1 MQKVKSAVK
10 VNYSLNIYHT
20 FLFCILLIYPH
31 FYFMNTTTAGEIASY
46 LQHGDYSVA
55 VRRTL
60 DLCLDAGEDNLM
72 ETAIDWSREYHVFEN
87 SKTDKTIP
95 AGFVNKGEKILQQ
108 ASVLLTDKPHQS
120 HPLITAEKIS
130 KTYSGGNFSLKPID
144 LNIGTG
150 NVLGVVGENGNGKTT
165 LLRCLAGQLALDNGN
180 IKYHLLQKPDSY
192 AVKNHIAFIPQRIP
206 KWYGLLKDNL
216 HFSASIAGI
225 YGAKNELMV
234 NFMLE
239 RLNLGSYAHLTWN
252 QISSGYRTRFEIA
265 RILLQKPRLLIL
277 DEPLAN
283 LDINAQQTIL
293 TDLIFMAR
301 GIHNPMGV
309 ILSSQQLHEVEKVAD
324 TVIFIKQ
331 GNCLY
336 SSNDREEKITSNAV
350 EFETS
355 ASRDSIIRLF
365 ETDSIE
371 LQFNGGFYTI
381 ISAALSAQEIIGK
394 MIAAQIPVTYFRD
407 ITYSTKRFF

>member
-1 MQKVKSAVK
+1 MSTA
-10 VNYSLNIYHT
+10 I
-20 FLFCILLIYPH
+20 
-31 FYFMNTTTAGEIASY
+31 TTEISSY
-46 LQHGDYSVA
+46 LKHGDYSVA

-60 DLCLDAGEDNLM
+60 DFCLDTGNDALIENAIVWSKQYHDYENAK
-72 ETAIDWSREYHVFEN
+72 ETKQLPVNFILDAEN
-87 SKTDKTIP
+87 
-95 AGFVNKGEKILQQ
+95 ILSQ
-108 ASVLLTDKPHQS
+108 ASSIQATGNYQKY
-120 HPLITAEKIS
+120 PLINADKIC
-130 KTYSGGNFSLKPID
+130 KTYSGGNFSLKPIS
-144 LNIGTG
+144 LAINTG

-165 LLRCLAGQLALDNGN
+165 LLRCLAGQLALDDGEIN
-180 IKYHLLQKPDSY
+180 YHLLQKPDAY
-192 AVKNHIAFIPQRIP
+192 AIKNHIAFIPQRIP
-206 KWYGLLKDNL
+206 KWYGMLKDNL
-216 HFSASIAGI
+216 HFSASIAGV
-225 YGAKNELMV
+225 YGAKNNLMV

-239 RLNLGSYAHLTWN
+239 RLNLTSYAHLTWN

-293 TDLIFMAR
+293 TDLIFMAK
-301 GIHNPMGV
+301 GAHNPMGI

-336 SSNDREEKITSNAV
+336 SSNDKAEKITSTAV
-350 EFETS
+350 EFETT
-355 ASRDSIIRLF
+355 ADRDNIIHLF
-365 ETDSIE
+365 GEENIE

-381 ISAALSAQEIIGK
+381 ISTSLSAQQIIGTLVEAK
-394 MIAAQIPVTYFRD
+394 IPVTYFRD

>member
-1 MQKVKSAVK
+1 MTIPAV
-10 VNYSLNIYHT
+10 S
-20 FLFCILLIYPH
+20 
-31 FYFMNTTTAGEIASY
+31 EIAEY
-46 LQHGDYSVA
+46 LKHGDYAVA

-60 DLCLDAGEDNLM
+60 DLCLDTGNDSLLEN
-72 ETAIDWSREYHVFEN
+72 AINWSKEYHENEN
-87 SKTDKTIP
+87 SKSGKNIP
-95 AGFVNKGEKILQQ
+95 DNFVAAAENILKEASNAQ
-108 ASVLLTDKPHQS
+108 ADNTNQRNPLLSAD
-120 HPLITAEKIS
+120 KIS
-130 KTYSGGNFSLKPID
+130 KTYSGGNFSLKPITVSV
-144 LNIGTG
+144 NTG

-165 LLRCLAGQLALDNGN
+165 LLRCLAGQLALDSGE
-180 IKYHLLQKPDSY
+180 IKYQLLKKPDAY

-206 KWYGLLKDNL
+206 KWYGQLKDNL

-225 YGAKNELMV
+225 YGAKNNLMV

-239 RLNLGSYAHLTWN
+239 RLNLSTYAHLTWS

-293 TDLIFMAR
+293 TDLIFMAKSS
-301 GIHNPMGV
+301 HNPMGIV
-309 ILSSQQLHEVEKVAD
+309 LSSQQLHEVEKVAD

-336 SSNDREEKITSNAV
+336 SSNDRAEKITSNAV
-350 EFETS
+350 EFETT
-355 ASRDSIIRLF
+355 AERDSIMNLF
-365 ETDSIE
+365 REENIE

-381 ISAALSAQEIIGK
+381 ISSHLSPQQIIGK
-394 MIAAQIPVTYFRD
+394 MIDAKISVTYFRD

>member
-1 MQKVKSAVK
+1 MSTA
-10 VNYSLNIYHT
+10 I
-20 FLFCILLIYPH
+20 
-31 FYFMNTTTAGEIASY
+31 TTEISSY
-46 LQHGDYSVA
+46 LKHGDYSVA

-60 DLCLDAGEDNLM
+60 DFCLDTGNDALIENAIVWSKQYHDYENAK
-72 ETAIDWSREYHVFEN
+72 ETKQLPVNFIVDAEN
-87 SKTDKTIP
+87 
-95 AGFVNKGEKILQQ
+95 ILSQ
-108 ASVLLTDKPHQS
+108 ASSIQATGNYQKY
-120 HPLITAEKIS
+120 PLINADKIC
-130 KTYSGGNFSLKPID
+130 KTYSGGNFSLKPIS
-144 LNIGTG
+144 LAINTG

-165 LLRCLAGQLALDNGN
+165 LLRCLAGQLALDDGEIN
-180 IKYHLLQKPDSY
+180 YHLLQKPDAY
-192 AVKNHIAFIPQRIP
+192 AIKNHIAFIPQRIP
-206 KWYGLLKDNL
+206 KWYGMLKDNL
-216 HFSASIAGI
+216 HFSASIAGV
-225 YGAKNELMV
+225 YGAKNNLMV

-239 RLNLGSYAHLTWN
+239 RLNLTSYAHLTWN

-293 TDLIFMAR
+293 TDLIFMAK
-301 GIHNPMGV
+301 GAHNPMGI

-336 SSNDREEKITSNAV
+336 SSNDKAEKITSTAV
-350 EFETS
+350 EFETT
-355 ASRDSIIRLF
+355 ADRDNIIHLF
-365 ETDSIE
+365 GQENIE

-381 ISAALSAQEIIGK
+381 ISTSLSAQQIIGTLVEAK
-394 MIAAQIPVTYFRD
+394 IPVTYFRD

>member
-1 MQKVKSAVK
+1 MTIPAV
-10 VNYSLNIYHT
+10 S
-20 FLFCILLIYPH
+20 
-31 FYFMNTTTAGEIASY
+31 EIAEY
-46 LQHGDYSVA
+46 LKHGDYAVA

-60 DLCLDAGEDNLM
+60 DLCLDTGNDSLLEN
-72 ETAIDWSREYHVFEN
+72 AINWSKEYHENEN
-87 SKTDKTIP
+87 SKSGKNIP
-95 AGFVNKGEKILQQ
+95 DNFVAAAENILKKASNAQ
-108 ASVLLTDKPHQS
+108 ADNTYQRNPLLSAD
-120 HPLITAEKIS
+120 KIS
-130 KTYSGGNFSLKPID
+130 KTYSGGNFSLKPITVSV
-144 LNIGTG
+144 NTG

-165 LLRCLAGQLALDNGN
+165 LLRCLAGQLALDSGE
-180 IKYHLLQKPDSY
+180 IKYQLLKKPDAY

-206 KWYGLLKDNL
+206 KWYGQLKDNL

-225 YGAKNELMV
+225 YGAKNNLMV

-239 RLNLGSYAHLTWN
+239 RLNLSTYAHLTWS

-293 TDLIFMAR
+293 TDLIFMAKSS
-301 GIHNPMGV
+301 HNPMGIV
-309 ILSSQQLHEVEKVAD
+309 LSSQQLHEVEKVAD

-336 SSNDREEKITSNAV
+336 SSNDRAEKITSNAV
-350 EFETS
+350 EFETT
-355 ASRDSIIRLF
+355 AERDSIMNLF
-365 ETDSIE
+365 REENIE

-381 ISAALSAQEIIGK
+381 ISSHLSPQQIIGK
-394 MIAAQIPVTYFRD
+394 MIDAKISVTYFRD